1 MKLQS
6 LSPIAIA
13 AAAALFSACSTAAP
27 AASFDLQSAVRT
39 FVEHPTHCQAL
50 IDGRGGMRMDE
61 HSNSKPQ
68 DAEATSAFLSILEA
82 PNLSQP
88 QRNSVSPM
96 LVGKC
101 RQKLAGK

>member
-1 MKLQS
+1 MKLKS
-6 LSPIAIA
+6 ISTISFA
-13 AAAALFSACSTAAP
+13 AAAAAFSACSTAAP
-27 AASFDLQSAVRT
+27 AVIDLQTAVRT

-61 HSNSKPQ
+61 HSYSKPQ
-68 DAEATSAFLSILEA
+68 DAEATAAFLSILEA
-82 PNLSQP
+82 PSLSQA

>member
-1 MKLQS
+1 MKLKS
-6 LSPIAIA
+6 MSTIAIA
-13 AAAALFSACSTAAP
+13 AAAAFSACSMAAG
-27 AASFDLQSAVRT
+27 AAIDLQAAVRT

-50 IDGRGGMRMDE
+50 IDGRGGMRIDE

-68 DAEATSAFLSILEA
+68 DAEATAAFLSILEA

-88 QRNSVSPM
+88 QRNSASPM